1 MAVNYNPRSVT
12 DGLALYTLPSN
23 PRGYIANGAGIAD
36 MSGNYPSGV
45 LTNMSAPSAYV
56 RRAGGTSL
64 NFNGANN
71 SVSVNNFQ
79 KLSSFTVSTWAK
91 REDSISHIFSINGP
105 SQLVMTM
112 GVVDTN
118 LLAAYNFGNGNQ
130 KCHTHPSV
138 TAGAFTP
145 IPLTGAGLTT
155 PQSPQYDQTW
165 TQAYQ
170 LVSTAGFGWGNPVT
184 VTLTS
189 ASQMTIQSV
198 RFYLGRTVNN
208 GNVRLSNNITAELPV
223 WNPPPRTLG
232 FFSYTFATPIV
243 GTSIVFTFE
252 TQSTGGLFGPVID
265 NFCILG
271 SVSGVPINGT
281 KFQTSV
287 WDASNNS
294 ISAESTI
301 PLPSS
306 NFEMLTVSYNGGASA
321 STAFKMYINDTE
333 LSYTPS
339 SSGTYASLNQNS
351 ANAYLAFGR
360 DTLTSYHFRGQIDD
374 ARVYNRTLSQAEVL
388 QNYSATRGRFGV

>member
-45 LTNMSAPSAYV
+45 LVNMSGQSAYV
-56 RRAGGTSL
+56 RRSNGTSL
-64 NFNGANN
+64 GFNGGNN
-71 SVSVNNFQ
+71 SVSIDNFQ
-79 KLSSFTVSTWAK
+79 KLSSFTVSTWIK
-91 REDSISHIFSINGP
+91 REDSISHFFSINSP
-105 SQLVMTM
+105 SQLIMTM
-112 GVVDTN
+112 GVIDTN
-118 LLAAYNFGNGNQ
+118 LLAAYNFNSGNQ
-130 KCHTHPSV
+130 ACYTHPSI

-145 IPLTGAGLTT
+145 IPLTGATLLT
-155 PQSPQYDQTW
+155 PAPPQYDQTW
-165 TQAYQ
+165 TQGYR
-170 LVSTAGFGWGNPVT
+170 LVSTASSPWGNPVT

-189 ASQMTIQSV
+189 ASQMTIQSIS
-198 RFYLGRTVNN
+198 FLLGRNVNN

-223 WNPPPRTLG
+223 WNPTPRTLG
-232 FFSYTFATPIV
+232 FVSYTFATPIV

-287 WDASNNS
+287 WDASSNS

-301 PLPSS
+301 PLSSS
-306 NFEMLTVSYNGGASA
+306 NFEMLTVSYNGGVSA
-321 STAFKMYINDTE
+321 STAFKMYRNNTE

-339 SSGTYASLNQNS
+339 SSGTYTSLNQNS
-351 ANAYLAFGR
+351 ANAYLAYGR
-360 DTLTSYHFRGQIDD
+360 DASTSYHFKGQIDD
-374 ARVYNRTLSQAEVL
+374 VRVYNRALSQAEIL
-388 QNYSATRGRFGV
+388 QNYNATRGRFGV